1 MGDANHSR
9 LRILL
14 IDDDPSLTAPLAEAL
29 ELLGGYEVG
38 VAADGVTGLD
48 QVFSFRPDCVV
59 VDIRMPGINGYQF
72 IRLVRGDSTT
82 REIPLVVLSALAQQ
96 RDELAGLLSGADV
109 YLFKPVDL
117 DVLLR
122 VVREATDLTAEQRQQ
137 RMRQM
142 IEDSVYGE
150 LNKER

>member
-1 MGDANHSR
+1 MGNVDQPR

-14 IDDDPSLTAPLAEAL
+14 IDDDPTLTAPLAEAL
-29 ELLGGYEVG
+29 ELIGGYEVAI
-38 VAADGVTGLD
+38 AADGISGLD
-48 QVFSFRPDCVV
+48 LAFSFQPDCVV

-72 IRLVRGDSTT
+72 IRLVRGDPAS

-96 RDELAGLLSGADV
+96 HDELAGLLSGADA

-137 RMRQM
+137 RMRQ
-142 IEDSVYGE
+142 ILEE
-150 LNKER
+150 